1 MGDFITIMMSNT
13 TDIIFAIFGVKATN
27 IIHGYVIAECC
38 AECFLTAFFF
48 FRQTNRLGFLCV
60 CVCVYNLCLAN

>member
-1 MGDFITIMMSNT
+1 MILMGDFITIMMSNT

-48 FRQTNRLGFLCV
+48 F
-60 CVCVYNLCLAN
+60 